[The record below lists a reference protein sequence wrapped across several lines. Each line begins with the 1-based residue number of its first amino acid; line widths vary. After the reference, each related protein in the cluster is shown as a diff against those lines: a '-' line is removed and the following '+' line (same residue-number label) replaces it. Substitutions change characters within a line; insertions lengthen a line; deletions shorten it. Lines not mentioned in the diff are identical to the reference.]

1 VLGRTVTGLALAGG
15 IVLAAR
21 GTRSLTGGGAIAAL
35 AVGTI
40 CIAAGWAWG
49 ILLIAFFVASTGLSR
64 WRASAKARCTEGI
77 LEKGGE
83 RDAVQVLANG
93 GIFAACATMSLIA
106 SWEGWLVIGAG
117 AIAAATADTWGTE
130 IGALSASPPRSILT
144 GRPVPPGTSG
154 GVTVLGTAASVAGA
168 AFIAVAAWLVGWPE
182 AAVAGAVAGGIAGS
196 TADSLLGASLQARRW
211 CPACRAGTER
221 AVHPCGTPT
230 RPAGG
235 LSWLGNDAVN
245 ALAGVAGAL
254 VAGIFA

>member
-1 VLGRTVTGLALAGG
+1 MTGLALAGG
-15 IVLAAR
+15 IALAAR

-49 ILLIAFFVASTGLSR
+49 LLLIAFFVASTGLSR
-64 WRASAKARCTEGI
+64 WRASAKARRTEAI
-77 LEKGGE
+77 VEKGGE
-83 RDAVQVLANG
+83 RDAVQVLSNG
-93 GIFAACATMSLIA
+93 GIFAACAAMSLIA
-106 SWEGWLVIGAG
+106 PWEGWVVLGAG

-130 IGALSASPPRSILT
+130 IGALSASPTRSVLT

-168 AFIAVAAWLVGWPE
+168 AFIAMAAWLVGWPE
-182 AAVAGAVAGGIAGS
+182 AAVAGAVVGGIAGS
-196 TADSLLGASLQARRW
+196 TADSLAGASLQARRW
-211 CPACRAGTER
+211 CPACGAATER
-221 AVHPCGTPT
+221 AVHPCGTGT